1 MPPRPDAIATAGPC
15 TQLVARAP
23 ESGQFPAAQIMTAGL
38 VPLPADAGPPAAL
51 LARALGEGHAGAS
64 ARFEPSI
71 DGAVNRTWPV
81 HVGGRKYALRLRR
94 EETHF
99 RYEKGIAKSA
109 LVATIHAAKRAGS
122 KDCEAAA
129 GLGDARF
136 GATAPPFAPS
146 LVYWSHGDDLW
157 PLPWELTDWCEG
169 TTLARNATK
178 GAIARAGEAVAAV
191 HAVRFDGG
199 YADLLSLDA
208 APMGFAA
215 WLEAALARELARG
228 PLPLRLA
235 RFAEGLAARS
245 PRDVAWT
252 LAHNDLHGLHLIDD
266 APAGRMWVI
275 DWDNAV
281 VAPPELD
288 FVKLRYWT
296 RVDAASGKLTADPEL
311 YGALRAA
318 YARAGGP
325 TLDIDV
331 SRACEALW
339 LLRVFHFE
347 TDRARA
353 GKPTPRLF
361 PPAETYL
368 AALED
373 LARAA
378 S

>member
-1 MPPRPDAIATAGPC
+1 MSLA
-15 TQLVARAP
+15 VALP
-23 ESGQFPAAQIMTAGL
+23 
-38 VPLPADAGPPAAL
+38 PADARHAAAL
-51 LARALGEGHAGAS
+51 MARALGPDFDPAS
-64 ARFEPSI
+64 LVVESPI

-81 HVGGRKYALRLRR
+81 VHAGRKYALRLRR

-99 RYEKGIAKSA
+99 RYEKGVAKSA
-109 LVATIHAAKRAGS
+109 LVAAIHSAKRAGVP
-122 KDCEAAA
+122 
-129 GLGDARF
+129 DARAAD
-136 GATAPPFAPS
+136 GLATAKSGTLAPPFAPA
-146 LVYWSHGDDLW
+146 LVYWSNGDELW
-157 PLPWELTDWCEG
+157 PLPWELTAWCEG
-169 TTLARNATK
+169 TTLARQADA
-178 GAIARAGEAVAAV
+178 GAIARAGRAIAAI

-199 YADLLSLDA
+199 YPDLLSLGQVPQD
-208 APMGFAA
+208 FAG
-215 WLEAALARELARG
+215 WLGAGIARELARG
-228 PLPLRLA
+228 RIPESLA
-235 RFAEGLAARS
+235 RFVETVASRADRN
-245 PRDVAWT
+245 VAWT

-266 APAGRMWVI
+266 AVHATMWVI

-296 RVDAASGKLTADPEL
+296 RVDGASGQLTADPEL

-318 YARAGGP
+318 YAAAGGP
-325 TLDIDV
+325 VLDIAV

-347 TDRARA
+347 TDRKLA

-368 AALED
+368 SALHD

-378 S
+378 